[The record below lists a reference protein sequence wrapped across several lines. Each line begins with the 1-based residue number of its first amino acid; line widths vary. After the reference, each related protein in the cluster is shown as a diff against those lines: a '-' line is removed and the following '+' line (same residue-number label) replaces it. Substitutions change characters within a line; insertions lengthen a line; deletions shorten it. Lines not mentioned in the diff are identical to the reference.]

1 VEGLAGGL
9 AEGLVEGLA
18 GGLVEGLAGGLAGG
32 LVEGLAGEISRE
44 CLQDKLDKVATGA
57 SEKRSPISRTRVNM
71 AIRRRGTLRYYAD
84 IRESAVI

>member
-1 VEGLAGGL
+1 LLDCLWEDWWKDWWEDWWKDWRERV
-9 AEGLVEGLA
+9 
-18 GGLVEGLAGGLAGG
+18 
-32 LVEGLAGEISRE
+32 SRE